1 MTIKTVVIGEE
12 TITIDHVEDVAHDPL
27 ATPETTTIYLVSG
40 RSVLLE
46 DSQSSVFW
54 SWWLSLSDY
63 KLF

>member
-12 TITIDHVEDVAHDPL
+12 TITIDHVEDVVHDPL